1 MFRSRG
7 GQRSTRFLAQAGARG
22 LAAVTLAIA
31 ITGLACAADSK
42 SSDQTPINIV
52 ATKLDYFDKAA
63 KLIYTGNV
71 VATRGD
77 TVLKTPKL
85 TVYLAPRQHGPNA
98 QKSSSS
104 DRVKRMEAAGPV
116 TLISNDQVATGD
128 SGIYEKSADKV
139 YLDGNVSLTQG
150 PNVTLGDHIVYDVK
164 TTQAIVTGHVRSLFI
179 PDSDNNKNQGGAT
192 NGGAAPPRRSHK
204 ASAGRSQSAAQ

>member
-1 MFRSRG
+1 VTLRVGDGSRLT
-7 GQRSTRFLAQAGARG
+7 SLFAHHGARG
-22 LAAVTLAIA
+22 LASVALAIA
-31 ITGLACAADSK
+31 MTGLACAA
-42 SSDQTPINIV
+42 DQTPINIV

-63 KLIYTGNV
+63 KLVYTGNV

-85 TVYLAPRQHGPNA
+85 TVFLAPRQRGPNA
-98 QKSSSS
+98 QKSSSA

-128 SGIYEKSADKV
+128 SGVYEKSDDKV

-192 NGGAAPPRRSHK
+192 DGVAAPPKRSHK
-204 ASAGRSQSAAQ
+204 ASAGRSQSAAR